1 MIRPLFR
8 VLLVDDEPHARQELR
23 RLLSDFSDRL
33 EVVGEV
39 STIASARSA
48 IADLEP
54 DLMLLDITLPD
65 GNGVQWLST
74 LDTAPHVVFVTAHQS
89 YVFRALE
96 LNALDYLLKPVTS
109 ARLATTIGRMLPAL
123 DATARLR
130 GETVAEPAM
139 TAGAHVESGES
150 VSPRPLSLHDRIF
163 LSDGDAGWF
172 VTLGEMRLLEVQGE
186 STRVH
191 FGRGSAVS
199 PRSLRLVEARL
210 PTPAFLR
217 ANRTQIVG
225 VHWIREV
232 RSWFAGRLLLR
243 LEGGHEVV
251 VSRRQSRAIAEQLR
265 F

>member
-8 VLLVDDEPHARQELR
+8 VLLVDDEPLARQELR
-23 RLLSDFSDRL
+23 RLLSDFADRL

-39 STIASARSA
+39 STIASAKAA
-48 IADLEP
+48 ILELEP
-54 DLMLLDITLPD
+54 DLVLLDITLPD

-96 LNALDYLLKPVTS
+96 LNALDYLLKPVT
-109 ARLATTIGRMLPAL
+109 ATRLATTMARVLPSL
-123 DATARLR
+123 EATAQAR
-130 GETVAEPAM
+130 GATEATPAM
-139 TAGAHVESGES
+139 EAASYDEGGGTASRH
-150 VSPRPLSLHDRIF
+150 PLALHDRVF
-163 LSDGDAGWF
+163 LSDGEAGWF
-172 VTLGEMRLLEVQGE
+172 VTLGEIRLLEVHGE

-210 PTPAFLR
+210 PARAFLR

-243 LEGGHEVV
+243 LDGGHEVV
-251 VSRRQSRAIAEQLR
+251 VSRRQSRAMAEQLR
-265 F
+265 L